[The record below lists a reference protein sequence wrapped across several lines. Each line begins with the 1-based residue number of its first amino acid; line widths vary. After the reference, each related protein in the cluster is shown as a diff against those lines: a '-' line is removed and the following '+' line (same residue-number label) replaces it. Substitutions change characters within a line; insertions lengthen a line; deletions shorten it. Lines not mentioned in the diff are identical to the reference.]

1 MTDNKPMASLSLDL
15 DNLWSYMKTHG
26 DAGWESFPSFLDVVV
41 PRIVDFLEKRR
52 LKITIFIVGQDA
64 ALQKNYAAIRSIAEA
79 GHEIG
84 NHSFNH
90 EPWLH
95 LYTEQQIEAELTQT
109 EEHIERVTDQKPI
122 GFRGP
127 GYSISLAVLRVL
139 ARHSYQYDA
148 STLPTFL
155 GPLARAYYFMTT
167 KMSPEE
173 KEFRKLLFGELRD
186 GLKPIQPYRWQI
198 DGHNDGLIEI
208 PVSTM
213 PLLKIPFHVSYILFI
228 SCFSPILARIYFK
241 LAMKLCQITHT
252 SPSLLLHPL
261 DFLGC
266 EDVKE
271 LSFFPAMNL
280 SYEKKIKLVNEIIN
294 IYSDCFT
301 IVPLGVQAR
310 SLSHNKDIESV
321 EPHFRFEGNASIIK
335 KFL

>member
-1 MTDNKPMASLSLDL
+1 MIKNKPFASLSVDL

-26 DAGWESFPSFLDVVV
+26 DAGWESFPSFLDIVV
-41 PRIVDFLEKRR
+41 PRILEFLEKRG
-52 LKITIFIVGQDA
+52 LKITVFIVGQDA
-64 ALQKNYAAIRSIAEA
+64 AMQKNHAAIRSIAEA

-84 NHSFNH
+84 NHSYNH

-95 LYTEQQIEAELTQT
+95 LYNENQIETELTKT
-109 EEHIERVTDQKPI
+109 EEILERITNQKTI

-127 GYSISLAVLRVL
+127 GYSLSLPVLKIL
-139 ARHSYQYDA
+139 SQHNYLYDA

-155 GPLARAYYFMTT
+155 GPLARAYYFITT

-173 KEFRKLLFGELRD
+173 KRVRKLLFGELRD
-186 GLKPIQPYRWQI
+186 GLKPIKPYRWLI
-198 DGHNDGLIEI
+198 DGNKDGLIEI

-213 PLLKIPFHVSYILFI
+213 PFFKIPFHVSYILYI
-228 SCFSPILARIYFK
+228 SCFSTKLALLYFK

-261 DFLGC
+261 DFLGK

-280 SYEKKIKLVNEIIN
+280 SFEKKINVVSKLIDIYSDYFSVIPLGEHARHLSDNKEIIN
-294 IYSDCFT
+294 I
-301 IVPLGVQAR
+301 
-310 SLSHNKDIESV
+310 
-321 EPHFRFEGNASIIK
+321 EPQFKFEANIK
-335 KFL
+335 F

>member
-1 MTDNKPMASLSLDL
+1 MIKNKPYASLSLDL

-26 DAGWESFPSFLDVVV
+26 DAGWESFPSFLDIVV
-41 PRIVDFLEKRR
+41 PRILEFFEKRG
-52 LKITIFIVGQDA
+52 LKITVFIVGQDA
-64 ALQKNYAAIRSIAEA
+64 AMQKNHAAIRSIAEA

-84 NHSFNH
+84 NHSYNH

-95 LYTEQQIEAELTQT
+95 LYNENQIETELTET
-109 EEHIERVTDQKPI
+109 EEILERVTNQKPI

-127 GYSISLAVLRVL
+127 GYSISLPVLKIL
-139 ARHSYQYDA
+139 SQHNYLYDA

-155 GPLARAYYFMTT
+155 GPLARAYYFITT

-186 GLKPIQPYRWQI
+186 GLKPVKPYRWLV
-198 DGHNDGLIEI
+198 DGNDDGLIEI

-213 PLLKIPFHVSYILFI
+213 PIFKIPFHASYILFI
-228 SCFSPILARIYFK
+228 SCYSTKLALLYFK
-241 LAMKLCQITHT
+241 VALTLCRMTHT

-261 DFLGC
+261 DFLGK

-280 SYEKKIKLVNEIIN
+280 SYEKKYKVISEIIK
-294 IYSDCFT
+294 IYSDRFT
-301 IVPLGVQAR
+301 IIPLGVHAR
-310 SLSHNKDIESV
+310 NLSQSKDIQNV
-321 EPHFRFEGNASIIK
+321 EPQFKFKENLSIIK
-335 KFL
+335 